1 MKTFKVNDKI
11 YCHRIV
17 GQLIIKHVVD
27 KNNQLTSSLTE
38 DKIKYLICLDIE
50 GKTRQVNVS
59 EAITEGEI

>member
-1 MKTFKVNDKI
+1 MKIFKVNDKI

-17 GQLIIKHVVD
+17 GQLTIKYIVD
-27 KNNQLTSSLTE
+27 KNNQLTLLLSE
-38 DKIKYLICLDIE
+38 HKIKYLICLDIE